1 MSLTSS
7 NQTHGLSFRRTRD
20 ERPEKYSYSSV
31 DCDEVDCDKLD
42 IAWELY
48 RIRNEEL
55 FTVSQ
60 LHKARS
66 QQRKGKMSEK
76 TKTSM
81 IYIGNTDRCTPYIDL
96 VIENTLSLEEK
107 SLLKDINLAVKS
119 RPMTSLSDLEQRKY
133 GTAPSIL
140 WIQGD
145 EEIISSNWLD
155 NLQQCIF
162 LISMK

>member
-1 MSLTSS
+1 M
-7 NQTHGLSFRRTRD
+7 
-20 ERPEKYSYSSV
+20 
-31 DCDEVDCDKLD
+31 D
-42 IAWELY
+42 IVWELF

-107 SLLKDINLAVKS
+107 ASLKDLNLAVKS
-119 RPMTSLSDLEQRKY
+119 RPMKSLSD
-133 GTAPSIL
+133 
-140 WIQGD
+140 
-145 EEIISSNWLD
+145 
-155 NLQQCIF
+155 
-162 LISMK
+162 ISMCDNQSL

>member
-7 NQTHGLSFRRTRD
+7 NQTHGLSFKRTRD
-20 ERPEKYSYSSV
+20 ERPEKYLHSSV
-31 DCDEVDCDKLD
+31 DCDEVDCDKVD

-66 QQRKGKMSEK
+66 QQRKGKMREK

-107 SLLKDINLAVKS
+107 SSLKDRNLAVTS
-119 RPMTSLSDLEQRKY
+119 RPMKSLSDFQQRKY

-140 WIQGD
+140 GIQGD
-145 EEIISSNWLD
+145 EEISVKA
-155 NLQQCIF
+155 IF

>member
-1 MSLTSS
+1 M
-7 NQTHGLSFRRTRD
+7 
-20 ERPEKYSYSSV
+20 
-31 DCDEVDCDKLD
+31 D
-42 IAWELY
+42 IAWELF
-48 RIRNEEL
+48 RIRNKELL

-107 SLLKDINLAVKS
+107 SSLKDINLAVKS
-119 RPMTSLSDLEQRKY
+119 RSMKSLSDFQQRKY
-133 GTAPSIL
+133 GTAPSTL
-140 WIQGD
+140 GIQG
-145 EEIISSNWLD
+145 ERRNINESN
-155 NLQQCIF
+155 N
-162 LISMK
+162 